1 MDNLWIWVIFNA
13 FVLVML
19 ALDLGVFHR
28 QTHAVSIKEATIWS
42 VVWVSLALLFNVGL
56 YFWQGQQAATAW
68 QMEGNGSA

>member
-1 MDNLWIWVIFNA
+1 MDNLWIWVIFNG

-42 VVWVSLALLFNVGL
+42 VV
-56 YFWQGQQAATAW
+56 
-68 QMEGNGSA
+68 